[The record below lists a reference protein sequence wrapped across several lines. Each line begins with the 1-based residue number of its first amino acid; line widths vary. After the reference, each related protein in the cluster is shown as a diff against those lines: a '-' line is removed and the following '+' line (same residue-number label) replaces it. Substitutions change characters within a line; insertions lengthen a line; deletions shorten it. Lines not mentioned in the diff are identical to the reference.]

1 MNNVKH
7 GDKMFYIGDSEAK
20 PDAMMTYVPNE
31 DDKIVIDHT
40 EVNEALR
47 GQGVGQQLV
56 ASAVEYARENNKKIV
71 PVCSYAKK
79 ILEENKEYQDVLA
92 AE

>member
-1 MNNVKH
+1 MNRVKH
-7 GDKMFYIGDSEAK
+7 GDKMFYLGDSPDK
-20 PDAMMTYVPNE
+20 PDAMMTYVPNG

-47 GQGVGQQLV
+47 GQGIGQQLV
-56 ASAVEYARENNKKIV
+56 AAAVEYARDTHKKIV
-71 PVCSYAKK
+71 PVCPYAKK